1 MSSMATQTL
10 SLYGKLV
17 RPLFCFVL
25 IASFTLVGWTAEGQE
40 KKSDPEFLSVAVG
53 AFDFNRQK
61 DEGLE
66 LRLEYRSDKK
76 VLNYFKPFGAGAYSF
91 SGHGFLGGGL
101 LIDLYFGRRW
111 VVTPSLAPHLY
122 FGGDSDLDLDFP
134 LQFRSQLEVAYRL
147 DNRERIGVALSHYS
161 NAGLGNDNPGTESIM
176 VYYSLPLNSNLG
188 R

>member
-1 MSSMATQTL
+1 
-10 SLYGKLV
+10 V

-25 IASFTLVGWTAEGQE
+25 IANFTLVGWTAEGQE
-40 KKSDPEFLSVAVG
+40 KKGDPEFLSVAVG
-53 AFDFNRQK
+53 AFDFNRKK

-66 LRLEYRSDKK
+66 FRLEYRSDKK

-101 LIDLYFGRRW
+101 LMDLYFGRRW

-122 FGGDSDLDLDFP
+122 FGGDSNLDLDFP

-147 DNRERIGVALSHYS
+147 DNRERIGLALSHYS
-161 NAGLGNDNPGTESIM
+161 NASLGSDNPGTESIM